1 MEQEW
6 ELALFQPRD
15 AAGVVALYRE
25 VYGESYPVAEVYDPK
40 ALVRQEEDG
49 LTWRAVARNHAGA
62 VIGHIA
68 FYRSTPPNPKL
79 YECGQL
85 MVCHEWRQTSVGFA
99 LMEYALAEI
108 PRQRGLEQIWGEAV
122 CNHLFTQMM
131 MTKRGY
137 HETGLEVALMPG
149 DAAKGGERTSTV
161 LIFSS
166 PGESGQT
173 VYVPQVYQEAFALL
187 YGELAEACNFVE
199 ATAPLPQAVATEGS
213 IEMFAG
219 AGVARL
225 SITNIGADFE
235 AKAALWESQASAAGT
250 VVLQAFLRLGDETIG
265 AAVEILRRRGY
276 FLGGVLPGWYGGDG
290 LLMQKVSIAVDE
302 KAIHAY
308 TKKAKAIKALVLKDW
323 AEVCPQSWGGVLRLA
338 AAKWPEK
345 AAAVYPQKN
354 RSYTYAQ
361 LDAEAAQVAKG
372 LMALGMGR
380 GEHAAIWAFNI
391 PEYLS
396 VQFGCARAGAPLVL
410 LNTNY
415 RAYELEYVLH
425 HSDATVLFL
434 EAQGSGA
441 EAWLEVLRSVR
452 ERLPKLRKVVFF
464 GAAEAEDVLL
474 WPDFLAGGA
483 AVEEEV
489 YRQRCNEERSQD
501 VFILQYTS
509 GTTGV
514 PKGVVHCQQAYLCNA
529 RAYGERQGLTTSS
542 VLCSALPFFHAYGN
556 AVILTALYY
565 GGTLVGVERFQAPVV
580 LRAIAEQGVTSLS
593 GTPTMFVALL
603 EEWER
608 NSYDTSSLCVGD
620 MAGASCPPELV
631 QAVIE
636 KLGATGFSCLYG
648 STEVIIASLAGPTRT
663 QEERINHVGTA
674 LPGMELR
681 IVKAGTM
688 EEVPPGVEGELCVRG
703 QSSMLRYY
711 KMEEETQK
719 AMDDGGWWHSGD
731 MAQIDEVGCCHIT
744 GRIKDLIIRGGENIG
759 PAEIE
764 TFLMTHPK
772 VLEAQVVG
780 VPSEYY
786 GEDIV
791 AFVRLQKGET
801 AKVLE
806 LKRYCR
812 ERIALNKVP
821 FMFFF
826 VEEFPLT
833 ASGKVQKFKLRE
845 LALENLTKQ

>member
-1 MEQEW
+1 MVEQEW

-25 VYGESYPVAEVYDPK
+25 VYGDSYPVAEVYDPA
-40 ALVRQEEDG
+40 ALVRQEEEG
-49 LTWRAVARNHAGA
+49 VTWRAVARDPDGV
-62 VIGHIA
+62 VIGQMA

-79 YECGQL
+79 YEGGQL
-85 MVCHEWRQTSVGFA
+85 MVAHKWRQTSVGMD
-99 LMEYALAEI
+99 LTQYALDEI
-108 PRQRGLEQIWGEAV
+108 PLRHGLDQLWGEAV
-122 CNHLFTQMM
+122 CNHLFTQIV

-137 HETGLEVALMPG
+137 RETGLEVALMPG
-149 DAAKGGERTSTV
+149 DSAQGGERVSTV
-161 LIFSS
+161 LIFTA
-166 PGESGQT
+166 PGEAGQT
-173 VYVPQVYQEAFALL
+173 VYVPDRYQEAFALL
-187 YGELAEACNFVE
+187 YGDLGGGCTFVE
-199 ATAPLPQAVATEGS
+199 ATAPLPQAGATEGA
-213 IEMFAG
+213 IEVFAG

-225 SITNIGADFE
+225 SVNKIGADFE
-235 AKAALWESQASAAGT
+235 AQVAQWESQASVAGT
-250 VVLQAFLRLGDETIG
+250 VVLQAFLRLGEETVG

-302 KAIHAY
+302 KAIHVY
-308 TKKAKAIKALVLKDW
+308 TKKARAMKALLLEDW
-323 AEVCPQSWGGVLRLA
+323 AEVRPASWGGLLRSA
-338 AAKWPEK
+338 AARWPEK
-345 AAAVYPQKN
+345 TAAVYPQKG

-361 LDAEAAQVAKG
+361 LDAEATQVAKG
-372 LMALGMGR
+372 IMALNMER

-396 VQFGCARAGAPLVL
+396 VQFGCARAGVPLVL

-441 EAWLEVLRSVR
+441 EAWLEMLRSVR
-452 ERLPKLRKVVFF
+452 ARLPKLRKVVFF
-464 GAAEAEDVLL
+464 GSAKATDIIL
-474 WPDFLAGGA
+474 WQDFLADGA
-483 AVEEEV
+483 AVKEEV
-489 YRQRCNEERSQD
+489 YRQRCSEERSQD
-501 VFILQYTS
+501 VFVLQYTS

-529 RAYGERQGLTTSS
+529 RAYGERQGLTASS
-542 VLCSALPFFHAYGN
+542 VVCSALPFFHAYGN

-565 GGTLVGVERFQAPVV
+565 GATLVGAERFQAPAV
-580 LRAIAEQGVTSLS
+580 LQAVAEQGVTSLS
-593 GTPTMFVALL
+593 GTPTMFVALM
-603 EEWER
+603 EEWAR
-608 NSYDTSSLCVGD
+608 NPYNTSSLRVGD

-636 KLGATGFSCLYG
+636 KLGADGFSCLYG
-648 STEVIIASLAGPTRT
+648 STEVIIAALGGPMWP
-663 QEERINHVGTA
+663 QEERVAHVGTA
-674 LPGMELR
+674 LPGLELR
-681 IVKAGTM
+681 IVKAGTT
-688 EEVPPGVEGELCVRG
+688 EEVPVGEEGELCVRG
-703 QSSMLRYY
+703 QSLMLGYY
-711 KMEEETQK
+711 KMEAETR
-719 AMDDGGWWHSGD
+719 AAIDDGGWWHSGD
-731 MAQIDEVGCCHIT
+731 MAAIDEAGCCHIT
-744 GRIKDLIIRGGENIG
+744 GRIKDLIIRGGENIS

-845 LALENLTKQ
+845 LALQNLAK

>member
-1 MEQEW
+1 M
-6 ELALFQPRD
+6 
-15 AAGVVALYRE
+15 
-25 VYGESYPVAEVYDPK
+25 
-40 ALVRQEEDG
+40 
-49 LTWRAVARNHAGA
+49 
-62 VIGHIA
+62 
-68 FYRSTPPNPKL
+68 
-79 YECGQL
+79 
-85 MVCHEWRQTSVGFA
+85 
-99 LMEYALAEI
+99 
-108 PRQRGLEQIWGEAV
+108 
-122 CNHLFTQMM
+122 
-131 MTKRGY
+131 
-137 HETGLEVALMPG
+137 
-149 DAAKGGERTSTV
+149 
-161 LIFSS
+161 
-166 PGESGQT
+166 
-173 VYVPQVYQEAFALL
+173 
-187 YGELAEACNFVE
+187 
-199 ATAPLPQAVATEGS
+199 
-213 IEMFAG
+213 
-219 AGVARL
+219 
-225 SITNIGADFE
+225 
-235 AKAALWESQASAAGT
+235 
-250 VVLQAFLRLGDETIG
+250 
-265 AAVEILRRRGY
+265 
-276 FLGGVLPGWYGGDG
+276 
-290 LLMQKVSIAVDE
+290 
-302 KAIHAY
+302 
-308 TKKAKAIKALVLKDW
+308 
-323 AEVCPQSWGGVLRLA
+323 
-338 AAKWPEK
+338 
-345 AAAVYPQKN
+345 
-354 RSYTYAQ
+354 
-361 LDAEAAQVAKG
+361 
-372 LMALGMGR
+372 
-380 GEHAAIWAFNI
+380 
-391 PEYLS
+391 
-396 VQFGCARAGAPLVL
+396 
-410 LNTNY
+410 
-415 RAYELEYVLH
+415 
-425 HSDATVLFL
+425 
-434 EAQGSGA
+434 
-441 EAWLEVLRSVR
+441 EVLRSVR

-464 GAAEAEDVLL
+464 GAVGAADVIL
-474 WPDFLAGGA
+474 WQDFLADGA

-501 VFILQYTS
+501 VFVLQYTS
-509 GTTGV
+509 WTTGV

-772 VLEAQVVG
+772 VLEAQVVC